1 MKRQEMTSEQIFS
14 VCSSGFASY
23 LLKNKKAF
31 SLGTRKY
38 HFLKYK
44 KLFKSGF
51 LSFFELGKLLPEI
64 YEKYKA
70 SSISGNIRKFRYA
83 RVLNILFQKYKKVPL
98 CQGSEY
104 TFPEI

>member
-23 LLKNKKAF
+23 LLKNKKAI

-51 LSFFELGKLLPEI
+51 KVGLKL
-64 YEKYKA
+64 
-70 SSISGNIRKFRYA
+70 RHA
-83 RVLNILFQKYKKVPL
+83 RVLNIPFQKYKKIPL